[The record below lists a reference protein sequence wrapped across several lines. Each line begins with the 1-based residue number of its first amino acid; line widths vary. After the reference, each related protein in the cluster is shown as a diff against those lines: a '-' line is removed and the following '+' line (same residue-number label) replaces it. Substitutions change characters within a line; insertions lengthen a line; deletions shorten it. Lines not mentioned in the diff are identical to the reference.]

1 MLASSIAISNFPML
15 HFEDKVSFALQ
26 CMEDYDIQH
35 LPLIK
40 DDYFVGLVNKDD
52 LLHLESNQT
61 LIHLAD
67 QLLRIG
73 ILGTAHFTTALNLFA
88 KNELSLLP
96 VLNEQQECIG
106 VIAQKNLN
114 DLLAKFLGV
123 ADPGAMIVVSVSP
136 YQYSLAELSRLVETN
151 NAQITQLNTNFDEAT
166 GALIISIKLN
176 KEEADVIIATLQRY
190 NYQVLHYFGNTIL
203 HNDIEDHYHHLM
215 NYLDV

>member
-88 KNELSLLP
+88 KNELKLF
-96 VLNEQQECIG
+96 VL
-106 VIAQKNLN
+106 
-114 DLLAKFLGV
+114 
-123 ADPGAMIVVSVSP
+123 
-136 YQYSLAELSRLVETN
+136 
-151 NAQITQLNTNFDEAT
+151 
-166 GALIISIKLN
+166 
-176 KEEADVIIATLQRY
+176 KE
-190 NYQVLHYFGNTIL
+190 
-203 HNDIEDHYHHLM
+203 
-215 NYLDV
+215 